1 MYEMEILII
10 GSLIAAIVIILLS
23 LAVKKV
29 NQYEKGI
36 VERFNAYEKMVDP
49 GLRIITPFVE
59 RILRVNM
66 REQVIDVPPQEIIT
80 EDNVVV
86 TIDAVIYYQVVD
98 AKLAIYEIE
107 DFELAIVKLAQ
118 TTLRNIVGEMSLDVC
133 LTSRE
138 KINVELRR
146 VLDQATDKWGTKVNR
161 IELQRI
167 DPPADIQTAMHK
179 QKTAEQER
187 RQLRLLATGRKE
199 AAEQEKQ
206 GAILK
211 AQGAKTSA
219 ILEAEGEARA
229 VELVAEAQAKAI
241 KAVSESANAYF
252 KENAQ
257 LNKKLDVIRDT
268 FSQQTK
274 IVVPASA
281 DILNVIGLDGAT
293 VIPVKK
299 ENKQNEAAATTEEGA
314 PLWLQFFIRLFRC
327 FS

>member
-1 MYEMEILII
+1 MKRMYEVEILTII
-10 GSLIAAIVIILLS
+10 SIVIAAIVLILLS
-23 LAVKKV
+23 LSIRKV
-29 NQYEKGI
+29 NQYEKGL
-36 VERFNAYEKMVDP
+36 VERFNAYEKTVEP
-49 GLRIITPFVE
+49 GLRLITPFVE
-59 RILRVNM
+59 RMLRVNM

-86 TIDAVIYYQVVD
+86 TIDAVIYYQVID
-98 AKLAIYEIE
+98 PKRALYEIE

-118 TTLRNIVGEMSLDVC
+118 TTLRNIVGEMSLDVA

-138 KINVELRR
+138 KINVDLRS

-167 DPPADIQTAMHK
+167 DPPQDIQTAMHK

-199 AAEQEKQ
+199 AAEQERQ

-211 AQGAKTSA
+211 AQGEKTSA
-219 ILEAEGEARA
+219 ILKAEGEAKA
-229 VELVAEAQAKAI
+229 VELVADAQAKAI
-241 KAVSESANAYF
+241 KAVSESANLYF

-274 IVVPASA
+274 IVVPSSA
-281 DILNVIGLDGAT
+281 DILNVIGLEGTT
-293 VIPVKK
+293 VLPVKTDPK
-299 ENKQNEAAATTEEGA
+299 KNEASAAK
-314 PLWLQFFIRLFRC
+314 
-327 FS
+327 

>member
-1 MYEMEILII
+1 MYELELAII
-10 GSLIAAIVIILLS
+10 GIVIAVVVVVLLS
-23 LAVKKV
+23 LSLKKV
-29 NQYEKGI
+29 NQYEKGL
-36 VERFNAYEKMVDP
+36 VERFNAYEKTVEP
-49 GLRIITPFVE
+49 GLRVIIPFVE
-59 RILRVNM
+59 RIYRVNM

-86 TIDAVIYYQVVD
+86 TIDAVIYYQVID
-98 AKLAIYEIE
+98 ARRALYEIE

-118 TTLRNIVGEMSLDVC
+118 TTLRNIVGEMSLDIA

-138 KINVELRR
+138 KINVDLRS

-167 DPPADIQTAMHK
+167 DPPSDIQTAMHK

-211 AQGAKTSA
+211 AQGEKQAA
-219 ILEAEGEARA
+219 ILSAEGQARA
-229 VELVAEAQAKAI
+229 VELVADAQAKAI
-241 KAVSESANAYF
+241 KAVSESANQYF

-257 LNKKLDVIRDT
+257 LNKRLDVIRDT

-274 IVVPASA
+274 VIVPASS
-281 DILNVIGLDGAT
+281 DVLNVLGL
-293 VIPVKK
+293 
-299 ENKQNEAAATTEEGA
+299 EGA
-314 PLWLQFFIRLFRC
+314 SVVPIKADQKA
-327 FS
+327 SMSK

>member
-1 MYEMEILII
+1 MLEIIAVVAVLVVFLII
-10 GSLIAAIVIILLS
+10 GLLS
-23 LAVKKV
+23 LGIKKV

-36 VERFNAYEKMVDP
+36 VERWNAYEKTVDP
-49 GLRIITPFVE
+49 GLRYIIPFAQ
-59 RILRVNM
+59 RIFRVNM

-98 AKLAIYEIE
+98 ARRALYEVE

-118 TTLRNIVGEMSLDVC
+118 TTLRNIVGEMSLDIC

-138 KINVELRR
+138 KINLELRK
-146 VLDQATDKWGTKVNR
+146 VLDEATDKWGTKVNR

-167 DPPADIQTAMHK
+167 DPPADIQQAMHK

-199 AAEQEKQ
+199 ASAQDKE
-206 GAILK
+206 GTILK
-211 AQGAKTSA
+211 AEGEKQAAVLK
-219 ILEAEGEARA
+219 AEGEARA
-229 VELVAEAQAKAI
+229 IELVATAQAEAI
-241 KAVSESANAYF
+241 KVVSESANKYF

-257 LNKKLDVIRDT
+257 LNKRLDVVRDT

-274 IVVPASA
+274 IVVPSSA
-281 DILNVIGLDGAT
+281 DILNVIGLEGAS
-293 VIPVKK
+293 VIPIKSSEK
-299 ENKQNEAAATTEEGA
+299 SEDEKTK
-314 PLWLQFFIRLFRC
+314 
-327 FS
+327 

>member
-1 MYEMEILII
+1 MYELELAII
-10 GSLIAAIVIILLS
+10 GVVIAVVVVVLLS
-23 LAVKKV
+23 LSLKKV
-29 NQYEKGI
+29 NQYEKGL
-36 VERFNAYEKMVDP
+36 VERFNAYEKTVEP
-49 GLRIITPFVE
+49 GLRVIVPFVE
-59 RILRVNM
+59 RIYRVNM

-86 TIDAVIYYQVVD
+86 TIDAVIYYQVID
-98 AKLAIYEIE
+98 ARRALYEIE

-118 TTLRNIVGEMSLDVC
+118 TTLRNIVGEMSLDIA

-138 KINVELRR
+138 KINVDLRS

-167 DPPADIQTAMHK
+167 DPPSDIQTAMHK

-211 AQGAKTSA
+211 AQGEKQAA
-219 ILEAEGEARA
+219 ILSAEGQARA
-229 VELVAEAQAKAI
+229 VELVADAQAKAI
-241 KAVSESANAYF
+241 KAVSESANQYF

-257 LNKKLDVIRDT
+257 LNKRLDVIRDT

-274 IVVPASA
+274 VIVPASS
-281 DILNVIGLDGAT
+281 DVLNVLGL
-293 VIPVKK
+293 
-299 ENKQNEAAATTEEGA
+299 EGA
-314 PLWLQFFIRLFRC
+314 SVVPIKADEKA
-327 FS
+327 SMSK

>member
-299 ENKQNEAAATTEEGA
+299 ENKQNEATATT
-314 PLWLQFFIRLFRC
+314 
-327 FS
+327 

>member
-1 MYEMEILII
+1 MSEIGIT
-10 GSLIAAIVIILLS
+10 IAIAGLVIALIVIIWMM

-29 NQYEKGI
+29 NQYEKGL
-36 VERFNAYEKMVDP
+36 VERFNAYEKTVEP
-49 GLRIITPFVE
+49 GLRVITPFVE
-59 RILRVNM
+59 RIYRVNM

-98 AKLAIYEIE
+98 AKRAIYEIE

-118 TTLRNIVGEMSLDVC
+118 TTLRNIVGEMSLDIC

-138 KINVELRR
+138 KINVELRS
-146 VLDQATDKWGTKVNR
+146 VLDQATDRWGTKVNR

-167 DPPADIQTAMHK
+167 DPPSDIQTAMHK

-199 AAEQEKQ
+199 AAEQERQ

-211 AQGAKTSA
+211 AEGEKQAA
-219 ILEAEGEARA
+219 ILKAEGEAQA
-229 VELVAEAQAKAI
+229 VELVADAQAKAI
-241 KAVSESANAYF
+241 KAVSESANQYF

-257 LNKKLDVIRDT
+257 LNKKLDVVRDT

-281 DILNVIGLDGAT
+281 DILNVIGLEGT
-293 VIPVKK
+293 SVVPVKTK
-299 ENKQNEAAATTEEGA
+299 NKTT
-314 PLWLQFFIRLFRC
+314 IT
-327 FS
+327 

>member
-1 MYEMEILII
+1 MYELEIAI
-10 GSLIAAIVIILLS
+10 GITSIVIAIIILVLLS
-23 LAVKKV
+23 ISVKKV
-29 NQYEKGI
+29 NQYEKGL
-36 VERFNAYEKMVDP
+36 VERFNAYKKTVDP
-49 GLRIITPFVE
+49 GLRIITPVIE
-59 RILRVNM
+59 RMYRVNM

-86 TIDAVIYYQVVD
+86 TIDAVIYYQVMD
-98 AKLAIYEIE
+98 AKRALYEIE

-138 KINVELRR
+138 KINVELRS

-199 AAEQEKQ
+199 AAEQERQ
-206 GAILK
+206 GTILK
-211 AQGAKTSA
+211 AQGEKTSA
-219 ILEAEGEARA
+219 ILKAEGEARA
-229 VELVAEAQAKAI
+229 VELVADAQAKAI

-274 IVVPASA
+274 IVVPSSA
-281 DILNVIGLDGAT
+281 DILNVIGLEGAT
-293 VIPVKK
+293 VFPIKTK
-299 ENKQNEAAATTEEGA
+299 NDETSMSK
-314 PLWLQFFIRLFRC
+314 
-327 FS
+327 

>member
-1 MYEMEILII
+1 MYELEI
-10 GSLIAAIVIILLS
+10 IAGVVAIVAVIVAIILAS
-23 LAVKKV
+23 GIKKV
-29 NQYEKGI
+29 NQYEKGLI
-36 VERFNAYEKMVDP
+36 ERWNAYERTADP
-49 GLRIITPFVE
+49 GLRFIIPVVQ
-59 RILRVNM
+59 RMYRVNM

-86 TIDAVIYYQVVD
+86 TIDAVIYYQVID
-98 AKLAIYEIE
+98 PKRAIYEIE

-138 KINVELRR
+138 KINVELRS

-167 DPPADIQTAMHK
+167 DPPADIQLAMHK

-187 RQLRLLATGRKE
+187 RQIRLLATGRKE
-199 AAEQEKQ
+199 AADQERL

-211 AQGAKTSA
+211 AQGEKQA
-219 ILEAEGEARA
+219 IILKAEGDAKQIE
-229 VELVAEAQAKAI
+229 VVAIAQAQAVKL
-241 KAVSESANAYF
+241 VSEAANQYF

-257 LNKKLDVIRDT
+257 LNKRLDVIRDT

-274 IVVPASA
+274 IVIPSSA
-281 DILNVIGLDGAT
+281 DVLNVLGLDGT
-293 VIPVKK
+293 NILPVKTK
-299 ENKQNEAAATTEEGA
+299 EKTVKPEGM
-314 PLWLQFFIRLFRC
+314 
-327 FS
+327 

>member
-1 MYEMEILII
+1 MFEIELSII
-10 GSLIAAIVIILLS
+10 GLVIAAIVLILLFMS
-23 LAVKKV
+23 IRKV
-29 NQYEKGI
+29 NQYEKGL
-36 VERFNAYEKMVDP
+36 VERFNAYEKTVEP
-49 GLRIITPFVE
+49 GLRLITPFME
-59 RILRVNM
+59 RMIRVNM

-98 AKLAIYEIE
+98 AKRALYEIE

-138 KINVELRR
+138 KINVELRS

-206 GAILK
+206 GSILK
-211 AQGAKTSA
+211 AQGEKQSA
-219 ILEAEGEARA
+219 ILSAEGQARA
-229 VELVAEAQAKAI
+229 VELVADAQAKAI
-241 KAVSESANAYF
+241 KAVSEAANLYF

-274 IVVPASA
+274 IVVPSSA
-281 DILNVIGLDGAT
+281 DILNVIGLEGAT
-293 VIPVKK
+293 VLPLKTEPKK
-299 ENKQNEAAATTEEGA
+299 TDSAVNK
-314 PLWLQFFIRLFRC
+314 
-327 FS
+327 

>member
-1 MYEMEILII
+1 MYELEISII
-10 GSLIAAIVIILLS
+10 GLVIATIVIVILS
-23 LAVKKV
+23 LSIKKV
-29 NQYEKGI
+29 NQYEKGL
-36 VERFNAYEKMVDP
+36 VERFNAYEKTVEP

-59 RILRVNM
+59 RMLRVNM

-98 AKLAIYEIE
+98 AKRALYEIE

-138 KINVELRR
+138 KINVELRS

-167 DPPADIQTAMHK
+167 DPPADIQLAMHK

-199 AAEQEKQ
+199 AAAQEKE

-211 AQGAKTSA
+211 AQGEKASA
-219 ILEAEGEARA
+219 ILKAEGEAKA
-229 VELVAEAQAKAI
+229 VELVADAQAKAI
-241 KAVSESANAYF
+241 KAVSEAANAYF

-274 IVVPASA
+274 IVVPSSA
-281 DILNVIGLDGAT
+281 DILNVIGLEGAT
-293 VIPVKK
+293 VVPVKTGA
-299 ENKQNEAAATTEEGA
+299 KQSEAAANK
-314 PLWLQFFIRLFRC
+314 
-327 FS
+327 

>member
-1 MYEMEILII
+1 MYEIEIAII
-10 GSLIAAIVIILLS
+10 GSILAILVLVLLS
-23 LAVKKV
+23 LSLKKV
-29 NQYEKGI
+29 NQYEKGL
-36 VERFNAYEKMVDP
+36 VERFNAYEKTVEP
-49 GLRIITPFVE
+49 GLRLITPFVE
-59 RILRVNM
+59 RMLRVNM

-98 AKLAIYEIE
+98 ARRAMYEIE

-118 TTLRNIVGEMSLDVC
+118 TTLRNIVGEMSLDIA

-138 KINVELRR
+138 KINVDLRS

-211 AQGAKTSA
+211 AQGEKQSA
-219 ILEAEGEARA
+219 ILQAEGQAKA
-229 VELVAEAQAKAI
+229 VELVADAQAKAI
-241 KAVSESANAYF
+241 KAVSEAANTYF

-274 IVVPASA
+274 VIVPASA
-281 DILNVIGLDGAT
+281 DVLNVIGLEGAT
-293 VIPVKK
+293 VIPVKT
-299 ENKQNEAAATTEEGA
+299 ETKQSQTTG
-314 PLWLQFFIRLFRC
+314 R
-327 FS
+327 

>member
-1 MYEMEILII
+1 MYELEITII
-10 GSLIAAIVIILLS
+10 GITIAVVVLILFSLS
-23 LAVKKV
+23 VKKV
-29 NQYEKGI
+29 NQYEKGL
-36 VERFNAYEKMVDP
+36 VERFNAYEKTVEP
-49 GLRIITPFVE
+49 GLRLITPFVE

-98 AKLAIYEIE
+98 ARRALYEIE

-118 TTLRNIVGEMSLDVC
+118 TTLRNIVGEMSLDIA

-138 KINVELRR
+138 KINVDLRS

-167 DPPADIQTAMHK
+167 DPPQDIQTAMHK

-199 AAEQEKQ
+199 AAEQEKA

-211 AQGAKTSA
+211 AQGEKQAA
-219 ILEAEGEARA
+219 ILSAEGEAKA
-229 VELVAEAQAKAI
+229 VELVAEAQAKAVKI
-241 KAVSESANAYF
+241 VSEAANAYF

-257 LNKKLDVIRDT
+257 LNKKLDVVRDT

-274 IVVPASA
+274 LIVPATS
-281 DILNVIGLDGAT
+281 DILNVIGLEGAT
-293 VIPVKK
+293 VLPVKT
-299 ENKQNEAAATTEEGA
+299 EQKQEQSSSG
-314 PLWLQFFIRLFRC
+314 R
-327 FS
+327 

>member
-1 MYEMEILII
+1 MYELEIALII
-10 GSLIAAIVIILLS
+10 VAIIVAVILFLSAMSL
-23 LAVKKV
+23 KKV
-29 NQYEKGI
+29 NQYEKGL
-36 VERFNAYEKMVDP
+36 VERFNAYEKTVEP
-49 GLRIITPFVE
+49 GLRVIIPFVE
-59 RILRVNM
+59 RLYRVNM

-86 TIDAVIYYQVVD
+86 TIDAVIYYQVID
-98 AKLAIYEIE
+98 ARRALYEIE

-118 TTLRNIVGEMSLDVC
+118 TTLRNIVGEMSLDIA

-138 KINVELRR
+138 KINVDLRS

-167 DPPADIQTAMHK
+167 DPPADIQSAMHK

-211 AQGAKTSA
+211 AQGEKQSA
-219 ILEAEGEARA
+219 ILSAEGEAKA
-229 VELVAEAQAKAI
+229 VELVADAQAKAI
-241 KAVSESANAYF
+241 KAVSEAANTYF

-274 IVVPASA
+274 VIVPSNSDVLNVLNLDGNATVVP
-281 DILNVIGLDGAT
+281 VKTQQTQAT
-293 VIPVKK
+293 
-299 ENKQNEAAATTEEGA
+299 Q
-314 PLWLQFFIRLFRC
+314 
-327 FS
+327 

>member
-1 MYEMEILII
+1 MYELEITII
-10 GSLIAAIVIILLS
+10 GTIIAFIVLILLS
-23 LAVKKV
+23 LSIKKV
-29 NQYEKGI
+29 NQYEKGL
-36 VERFNAYEKMVDP
+36 VERFNAYEKTVEP
-49 GLRIITPFVE
+49 GLRMITPFVE
-59 RILRVNM
+59 RVLRVNM

-98 AKLAIYEIE
+98 ARRALYEIE

-118 TTLRNIVGEMSLDVC
+118 TTLRNIVGEMSLDIA

-138 KINVELRR
+138 KINVDLRS

-167 DPPADIQTAMHK
+167 DPPSDIQTAMHK

-211 AQGAKTSA
+211 AQGEKQAA
-219 ILEAEGEARA
+219 ILSAEGQAKA
-229 VELVAEAQAKAI
+229 VELVADAQAKAI
-241 KAVSESANAYF
+241 KAVSEAANSYF

-274 IVVPASA
+274 IIVPASA
-281 DILNVIGLDGAT
+281 DVLNVIGLEGAT
-293 VIPVKK
+293 VLPVKTEQK
-299 ENKQNEAAATTEEGA
+299 QATNK
-314 PLWLQFFIRLFRC
+314 
-327 FS
+327 

>member
-1 MYEMEILII
+1 MYEIELAII
-10 GSLIAAIVIILLS
+10 GLVIAAIVLILLS
-23 LAVKKV
+23 ASIKKV

-36 VERFNAYEKMVDP
+36 VERFNAYEKTVEP
-49 GLRIITPFVE
+49 GLRIITPFIE
-59 RILRVNM
+59 RMLRVNM

-98 AKLAIYEIE
+98 AKRALYEIE

-118 TTLRNIVGEMSLDVC
+118 TTLRNIVGEMSLDIC

-138 KINVELRR
+138 KINVELRS

-167 DPPADIQTAMHK
+167 DPPSDIQTAMHK

-211 AQGAKTSA
+211 AQGEKQAA
-219 ILEAEGEARA
+219 ILSAEGQARA

-241 KAVSESANAYF
+241 KSVSESANQYF

-274 IVVPASA
+274 IVVPSSA
-281 DILNVIGLDGAT
+281 DILNVIGLEGAT
-293 VIPVKK
+293 VLPVKTAS
-299 ENKQNEAAATTEEGA
+299 KQNEPGA
-314 PLWLQFFIRLFRC
+314 KRQ
-327 FS
+327 SGE